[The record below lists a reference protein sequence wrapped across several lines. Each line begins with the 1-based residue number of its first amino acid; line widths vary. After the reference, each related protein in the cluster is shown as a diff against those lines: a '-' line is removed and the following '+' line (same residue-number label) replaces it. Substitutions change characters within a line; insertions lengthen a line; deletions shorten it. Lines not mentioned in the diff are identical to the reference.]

1 MGREEE
7 QERAVRLTDRYGH
20 TLRGSDVTV
29 TRFAELFDALDS
41 SDEEH
46 CSLSVTDSDDWNLA
60 VYPDFL
66 TFENLEGELV
76 GRVTDPTRDDV
87 MAIVQEFISGDFEA
101 LRVRGWRK

>member
-7 QERAVRLTDRYGH
+7 SERAVRLTDRYGH

-29 TRFAELFDALDS
+29 GKFAELFDALDS

-46 CSLSVTDSDDWNLA
+46 RSLSVTDSDEWNLA

-76 GRVTDPTRDDV
+76 GQVADPTRDEV
-87 MAIVQEFISGDFEA
+87 LTIVGDFISGDLDA
-101 LRVRGWRK
+101 VRARGWRK